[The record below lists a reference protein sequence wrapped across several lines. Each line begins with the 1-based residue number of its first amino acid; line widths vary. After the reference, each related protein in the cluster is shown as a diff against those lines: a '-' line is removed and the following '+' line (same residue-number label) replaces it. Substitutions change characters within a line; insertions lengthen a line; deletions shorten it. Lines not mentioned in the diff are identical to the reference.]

1 MKTKRSQLTNKN
13 KTKKVKLQIL
23 PNKTPKP
30 IYELSVKIQ
39 NQILKK
45 KEDVVSSYAPTVNQ
59 QLVSL
64 VSVKREPLLNCNSDL
79 AFKLMEPLKYGINIK
94 SKTIKCLPIDN
105 SEVIVNQLKA
115 LKANKHINVSKIV
128 PPVQHMSNCWF
139 NTMFMSFFVSD
150 KGRKFFHFFRQLM
163 IEGKQYNGAKIPKT
177 LHNAFSLLNY
187 AIESTL
193 TGSEFAYKMDTN
205 AIIKKIYEAIP
216 TQFKRS
222 HPFITDINLANNPLR
237 YYLSLIEY
245 LGNSPL
251 LVGVHKL
258 ESDNWTK
265 GLMWKMGKV
274 EPHIIILEVF
284 DAKDKKSGDSGKVTN
299 KLKKFKLNGHKYV
312 LDSCIIRDTN
322 QQHFCCT
329 LTAEGKEYA
338 YDGNSYKKL
347 VPMNWKN
354 KINNNSEWQFEGTYG
369 KNGKPLKWNFLH
381 GYQMLVYYRYN

>member
-1 MKTKRSQLTNKN
+1 MKTKRQQTNKNN
-13 KTKKVKLQIL
+13 KTKKIQIL

-30 IYELSVKIQ
+30 IYNLSVQIQ

-45 KEDVVSSYAPTVNQ
+45 KDLVDVSSYAPTVNQ

-64 VSVKREPLLNCNSDL
+64 VSVKREPLVDCNNEL
-79 AFKLMEPLKYGINIK
+79 AFKLKEPLKYGIK
-94 SKTIKCLPIDN
+94 SKTRKTIECLSIDN
-105 SEVIVNQLKA
+105 PKVVKQQLKA
-115 LKANKHINVSKIV
+115 LKANKHVNVANIV

-163 IEGKQYNGAKIPKT
+163 IEGKQYDGVKIPKA
-177 LHNAFSLLNY
+177 LHNAFGLLNY

-216 TQFKRS
+216 KEFKKT

-251 LVGVHKL
+251 LVGVYNL
-258 ESDNWTK
+258 ESTNWSN
-265 GLMWKMGKV
+265 GLIKMMGKV

-284 DAKDKKSGDSGKVTN
+284 DSKDKKPGNSGKITN
-299 KLKKFKLNGHKYV
+299 KMKKFKLNGHKYV
-312 LDSCIIRDTN
+312 LDSCIIRDTK

-347 VPMNWKN
+347 VAMNWKN
-354 KINNNSEWQFEGTYG
+354 KINTNFEWQFEGTYG
-369 KNGKPLKWNFLH
+369 TDGKPLKWNFLH